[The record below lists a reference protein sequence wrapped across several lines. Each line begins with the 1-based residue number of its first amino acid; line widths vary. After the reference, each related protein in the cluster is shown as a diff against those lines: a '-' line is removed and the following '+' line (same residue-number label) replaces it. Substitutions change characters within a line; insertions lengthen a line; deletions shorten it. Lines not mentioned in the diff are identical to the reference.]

1 MRPIRLLAVATV
13 VVLTAAGCSTPPWEV
28 AAQSA
33 GPSPDASAKPTPT
46 PTPSPTPKP
55 SPKPSA
61 AKPVKNDLAT
71 GSAHSTLTAGA
82 VTMKV
87 DYWSNLNMAAWT
99 PAAAKPLNMSLT
111 TTLDGGAANQG
122 VFITKVSMVP
132 TVTGP
137 KGGLAGPEA
146 IVDQA
151 TTTPG
156 YSVRKPQSY
165 SAVFTIPALDTAAT
179 SVTLSITYEMVVQTA
194 PKSKQY
200 SKQTASD
207 SLSIVL
213 G

>member
-1 MRPIRLLAVATV
+1 MRPIRLLAVATLLV
-13 VVLTAAGCSTPPWEV
+13 VTAAGCSTPPWQV
-28 AAQSA
+28 AGSA
-33 GPSPDASAKPTPT
+33 SPSADASATPT
-46 PTPSPTPKP
+46 PTASGTPKSSPTAK
-55 SPKPSA
+55 A
-61 AKPVKNDLAT
+61 VKPVKNDLAT
-71 GSAHSTLTAGA
+71 GSAHSTLSAGA

-87 DYWSNLNMAAWT
+87 DYWSNLSMAAWT
-99 PAAAKPLNMSLT
+99 PAVAKPLNMSLT
-111 TTLDGGAANQG
+111 ATLDGGADNQG

-137 KGGLAGPEA
+137 KGVLQGPAA

-165 SAVFTIPALDTAAT
+165 SSVFTIPALDTAAT
-179 SVTLSITYEMVVQTA
+179 SVSLSITYEMVVQTA

-213 G
+213 A